1 MPNSFLAEAL
11 RFRADARQRIV
22 DMVQPTPEQLALLG
36 WRERL
41 FYKLGDLYASR
52 LRFFSPLWVR
62 TVGSFCVWAGVCR
75 RIQVQGLDQ
84 FTDEHRYS
92 RLMLVANHRSFFDFY
107 VIAWVLLWRTQMPT
121 RYFFPVR
128 STFFY
133 ERLPGALINFVITG
147 MAMFPP
153 VMRDRKKAAFNSYS
167 LARMKAEMKVPGTL
181 LGIHPEGTRNK
192 DPNPWTFLKA
202 QGGVGAIALTVEGV
216 RTIPVF
222 IMGVSNNTIKELW
235 YNWVS
240 PKKHPI
246 YIRFGP
252 EVQLDD
258 LRAEADAPGVRSR
271 AAERCMEAVSALA
284 QALRAEL
291 GT

>member
-11 RFRADARQRIV
+11 RLRADATQRV
-22 DMVQPTPEQLALLG
+22 ADMVQPTPEQLALLT

-41 FYKLGDLYASR
+41 FYKIGDLYASR
-52 LRFFSPLWVR
+52 LRAFSPFWVR

-75 RIQVQGLDQ
+75 RIRVHGLENLEG
-84 FTDEHRYS
+84 EHRYS

-107 VIAWVLLWRTQMPT
+107 VIAWVLLWRTQLPT

-128 STFFY
+128 SNFFY
-133 ERLPGALINFVITG
+133 ERLIGAMLNWLMTG

-153 VMRDRKKAAFNSYS
+153 IMRDRKKAAFNQYA

-192 DPNPWTFLKA
+192 SPDPWSFLKA

-222 IMGVSNNTIKELW
+222 FQGVTNNIVRELW
-235 YNWVS
+235 VNWFS
-240 PKKHPI
+240 PNKHPI
-246 YIRFGP
+246 YVRFGAHI
-252 EVQLDD
+252 ELDD
-258 LRAEADAPGVRSR
+258 LREKASEPGIHRE
-271 AAERCMEAVSALA
+271 AAERCMGAVAHLA
-284 QALRAEL
+284 DELRKEL
-291 GT
+291 EP